1 MIRELIKSGYGRTI
15 GTLKGIFW
23 GLFGPI
29 LRRGNLLSVL
39 YVLTMVGLMG
49 GFINALTFQL
59 PNQGV
64 LVYPGAGAQT
74 IPEAI
79 LDSFVVAL
87 GGAGIYLTYV
97 SGKQTTRAR
106 AVSMYLALALLLLAI
121 SLLAGTRLL
130 QLK

>member
-1 MIRELIKSGYGRTI
+1 MIRELVKSGYERAT

-29 LRRGNLLSVL
+29 LRRGSLLTVL
-39 YVLTMVGLMG
+39 YVLIVVGLMG
-49 GFINALTFQL
+49 GFVNALTFQL
-59 PNQGV
+59 PNQGE

-97 SGKQTTRAR
+97 SGKQTTRSR
-106 AVSMYLALALLLLAI
+106 AVSMYLGLAFLLLAI